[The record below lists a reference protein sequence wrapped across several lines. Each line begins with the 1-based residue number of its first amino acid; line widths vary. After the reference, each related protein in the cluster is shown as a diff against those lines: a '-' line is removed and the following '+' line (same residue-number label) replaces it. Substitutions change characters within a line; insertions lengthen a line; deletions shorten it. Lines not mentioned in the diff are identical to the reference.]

1 MSEVAIVIKE
11 MQEARADWQRKLDV
25 ENEKV
30 AKVNLTLA
38 NRERQSIYT
47 VKTTQIQNRTGDEK
61 QCNRQ

>member
-30 AKVNLTLA
+30 AKVNLPLA

-61 QCNRQ
+61 Q